1 MMTRTEHQVLICNS
15 DLVETEY
22 LRREYGLVAKL
33 VEPNSVTIEKI
44 SIIACTDPSKWIKP
58 LSEASDRTVI
68 FFLLGNE
75 TYGKLKYEY
84 LNNFSSV
91 LHVFVY
97 NPPRMSSKLG
107 LLSAFDW
114 LCWNPLSIFDKHFF
128 FAWRFAK
135 NLRAQSSE
143 VDMEYEWTPLPLGYT
158 NQFVSQLEGEFSS
171 NHISL
176 FDGWPLS
183 NRQKFSATLNSGF
196 MGQVG
201 TWYRKVLLEYF
212 ARFPEF
218 ASTESSGWV
227 RGSTSNYVEFLNVT
241 QLVLCPPGIY
251 TNETFRYYE
260 TLVLGSL
267 PIAPINT
274 VHDFH
279 TSNYWTS
286 RLPWYLRH
294 SHIATYRFLRQR
306 DSQSLVN
313 YVLFGQTLVTNE
325 IEVVQDRL
333 RSLLCER
340 I

>member
-1 MMTRTEHQVLICNS
+1 MTRIENQVLVCNS

-33 VEPNSVTIEKI
+33 VDPSSASIEKI
-44 SIIACTDPSKWIKP
+44 LIIACTDPANWIKL

-75 TYGKLKYEY
+75 TYDKLKYEY
-84 LNNFSSV
+84 LNNFSSI

-97 NPPRMSSKLG
+97 NPPRMSSKIG
-107 LLSAFDW
+107 LISAIDW
-114 LCWNPLSIFDKHFF
+114 LFWNPLSIFDKHLF

-135 NLRAQSSE
+135 SLRDQSSK
-143 VDMEYEWTPLPLGYT
+143 VNMEYEWTPLPLGYT
-158 NQFVSQLEGEFSS
+158 NLFVSQLEGKFAS

-176 FDGWPLS
+176 VDDWPLS
-183 NRQKFSATLNSGF
+183 NREKFSATLNSGF

-201 TWYRKVLLEYF
+201 TWYRKVLLQYF
-212 ARFPEF
+212 VRFPEF

-227 RGSTSNYVEFLNVT
+227 KGSTSNYVDFLNVT

-267 PIAPINT
+267 PIVPINT

-279 TSNYWTS
+279 TSKYWTS

-294 SHIATYRFLRQR
+294 SHISTYRFLRKR
-306 DSQSLVN
+306 NAQSLIN
-313 YVLFGQTLVTNE
+313 YVHFAQTLVTNE
-325 IEVVQDRL
+325 IEAVQDRL
-333 RSLLCER
+333 NSLLCER

>member
-1 MMTRTEHQVLICNS
+1 MTRTEYEVLVCNS

-33 VEPNSVTIEKI
+33 VDPKSAFIEKI
-44 SIIACTDPSKWIKP
+44 SIIACTDPGNWIKL

-75 TYGKLKYEY
+75 TYDKLKYES
-84 LNNFSSV
+84 LNNYPSV

-97 NPPRMSSKLG
+97 NPPRMSSNLG
-107 LLSAFDW
+107 LISAFDW
-114 LCWNPLSIFDKHFF
+114 LFWNPLSIFDKHFF

-135 NLRAQSSE
+135 SLRAQSSK
-143 VDMEYEWTPLPLGYT
+143 VDMAYEWTPLPLGYT
-158 NQFVSQLEGEFSS
+158 NQFVSQLEEKFSS
-171 NHISL
+171 NHMSL

-183 NRQKFSATLNSGF
+183 DRQKFSATPNSGF

-218 ASTESSGWV
+218 TSTVSSGWV
-227 RGSTSNYVEFLNVT
+227 TSSTSNYVNFLNVT

-267 PIAPINT
+267 PIVPINT

-279 TSNYWTS
+279 TSKYWTS

-294 SHIATYRFLRQR
+294 SHISIYRFLRKR
-306 DSQSLVN
+306 DSQSLVD